1 MLGVW
6 QKHLELSA
14 LGFIPGLG
22 GQVLGSGLIYKLT
35 LLSAKS
41 QEQERKKE
49 EDAGNDDSQGSSLLC
64 G

>member
-14 LGFIPGLG
+14 LGFIPGL
-22 GQVLGSGLIYKLT
+22 VLGSGLIYKLT
-35 LLSAKS
+35 LLSMKS